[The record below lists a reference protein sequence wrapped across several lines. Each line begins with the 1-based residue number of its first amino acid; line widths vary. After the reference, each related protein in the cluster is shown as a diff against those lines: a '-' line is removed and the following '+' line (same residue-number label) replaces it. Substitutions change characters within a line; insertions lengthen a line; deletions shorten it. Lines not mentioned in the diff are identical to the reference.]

1 MSEQHTKEDKA
12 TSVLKKENQLLTS
25 QEYDILG
32 EIANISFGSASTV
45 LSTIL
50 NRQVSITTPHV
61 EVVDLYDTRDIEVP
75 HVVLNIQFTK
85 GLDMEN
91 LLVLQQ
97 DVALAIADLMM
108 MGTGEVEEGKE
119 LGELELSAVQEAMN
133 QMMGFAATS
142 MSEFFQDTVDMSP
155 PTIKVVKLFEEIEKI
170 SGVDESNTIIKVS
183 FDLKIDHLV
192 NSKLIQ
198 IVSVEHAKQMISKL
212 LQLSGGGEQELIEE
226 VQEEENKQELVEE
239 PPFQEKL
246 TQEEKDVLGEIANIS
261 IGSAS
266 TVLST
271 LLNQPVSIS
280 TPNVETIDVRY
291 YDGVPVPFVIL
302 NVDFVE
308 GLKSENVF
316 VFTKDVALT
325 MVDLMMMG
333 TGEIDSEQ
341 ELTEMELSG
350 VKEIMNQMMGH
361 AATAMS
367 EMFMEKMDIT
377 PPTVKFVT
385 LKEEMEYLGKEADS
399 DELVQI
405 TFNLEIG
412 DLVQSKMYQILP
424 LSEAKEMVKRL
435 LHVDVEESIEL
446 EEEASIKEENVEEIP
461 EPAVEPIEL
470 LEIHTGE
477 PEYIDTSILQ
487 NVEMNVR
494 FVFGSTVRTIED
506 ILSLHENDAVVLD
519 EEVDEPIRIYVNNV
533 LVAYGELVNVD
544 GFFGVKVTKSL

>member
-1 MSEQHTKEDKA
+1 MPEQHTKGD
-12 TSVLKKENQLLTS
+12 TSTIVLEKENEHLTP
-25 QEYDILG
+25 QECDILG

-50 NRQVSITTPHV
+50 NRQVSITAPRI
-61 EVVDLYDTRDIEVP
+61 ELVDLYDSRDVEVP
-75 HVVLNIQFTK
+75 HVVLNIHFTK

-91 LLVLQQ
+91 LLVLKQ
-97 DVALAIADLMM
+97 DVALSIADLMM
-108 MGTGEVEEGKE
+108 MGTGEVEDGKE

-155 PTIKVVKLFEEIEKI
+155 PTIKVVKLSEEMEKI
-170 SGVDESNTIIKVS
+170 SEIDGNHTIVKVS
-183 FDLKIDHLV
+183 FDLKIDNLV
-192 NSKLIQ
+192 NSKLVQ
-198 IVSVEHAKQMISKL
+198 IVSVEHAKQMVNKL
-212 LQLSGGGEQELIEE
+212 MQLSGG
-226 VQEEENKQELVEE
+226 VEE
-239 PPFQEKL
+239 TDEPAEVVETEIVKEVEKEHL

-271 LLNQPVSIS
+271 LLNQPVTIS
-280 TPNVETIDVRY
+280 TPNVEAINVRH

-308 GLKSENVF
+308 GLKNENVF

-333 TGEIDSEQ
+333 TGEVDPEK
-341 ELTEMELSG
+341 ELTELELSG
-350 VKEIMNQMMGH
+350 IKEIMNQMMGH

-367 EMFMEKMDIT
+367 EMFQEKMDMT
-377 PPTVKFVT
+377 PPNVKFVT
-385 LKEEMEYLGKEADS
+385 LKEEMEYLGES
-399 DELVQI
+399 MEVDELVQI

-412 DLVQSKMYQILP
+412 DLLQSKMYQILP
-424 LSEAKEMVKRL
+424 ISEAKEMVRRL
-435 LHVDVEESIEL
+435 LYPMVEEEEIATEEI
-446 EEEASIKEENVEEIP
+446 EEEKI
-461 EPAVEPIEL
+461 VEPVVQPIEFK
-470 LEIHTGE
+470 EVKQME
-477 PEYIDTSILQ
+477 PVYMDTSILQ
-487 NVEMNVR
+487 NVEMNVK
-494 FVFGSTVRTIED
+494 FVFGSTVKTIQD
-506 ILSLHENDAVVLD
+506 ILSLQENEAVVLD
-519 EEVDEPIRIYVNNV
+519 EDIDEPIRIYVNDV

>member
-1 MSEQHTKEDKA
+1 MPEQHTKGD
-12 TSVLKKENQLLTS
+12 TSTIVLEKENEHLTP
-25 QEYDILG
+25 QECDILG

-50 NRQVSITTPHV
+50 NRQVSITAPRI
-61 EVVDLYDTRDIEVP
+61 ELVDLYDSRDVEVP
-75 HVVLNIQFTK
+75 HVVLNIHFTK

-91 LLVLQQ
+91 LLVLKQ
-97 DVALAIADLMM
+97 DVALSIADLMM
-108 MGTGEVEEGKE
+108 MGTGEVEDGKE

-155 PTIKVVKLFEEIEKI
+155 PTINVVKLSEEMEKI
-170 SGVDESNTIIKVS
+170 SEIDGNHTIVKVS
-183 FDLKIDHLV
+183 FDLKIDNLV
-192 NSKLIQ
+192 NSKLVQ
-198 IVSVEHAKQMISKL
+198 IVSVEHAKQMVNKL
-212 LQLSGGGEQELIEE
+212 MQLSGG
-226 VQEEENKQELVEE
+226 VEE
-239 PPFQEKL
+239 KDEPAEVVETEIVEEQVEKEYL

-271 LLNQPVSIS
+271 LLNQPVTIS
-280 TPNVETIDVRY
+280 TPNVEAINVRH

-308 GLKSENVF
+308 GLKNENVF

-333 TGEIDSEQ
+333 TGEVDSEK
-341 ELTEMELSG
+341 ELTELELSG
-350 VKEIMNQMMGH
+350 IKEIMNQMMGH

-367 EMFMEKMDIT
+367 EMFQEKMDMT
-377 PPTVKFVT
+377 PPNVKFVT
-385 LKEEMEYLGKEADS
+385 LKEEMEYLGES
-399 DELVQI
+399 MEVDELVQI

-412 DLVQSKMYQILP
+412 DLLQSKMYQILP
-424 LSEAKEMVKRL
+424 IAEAKEMVRRL
-435 LHVDVEESIEL
+435 LYPMVEE
-446 EEEASIKEENVEEIP
+446 EEIP
-461 EPAVEPIEL
+461 TEEIEEEKIVEPVVQPIEFK
-470 LEIHTGE
+470 EVKQME
-477 PEYIDTSILQ
+477 PVYMDTSILQ
-487 NVEMNVR
+487 NVEMNVK
-494 FVFGSTVRTIED
+494 FVFGSTVKTIQD
-506 ILSLHENDAVVLD
+506 ILSLQENEAVVLD
-519 EEVDEPIRIYVNNV
+519 EDIDEPIRIYVNDV

>member
-1 MSEQHTKEDKA
+1 MPEQHTKGD
-12 TSVLKKENQLLTS
+12 TSTIVLEKENEHLTP
-25 QEYDILG
+25 QECDILG

-50 NRQVSITTPHV
+50 NRQVSITAPRI
-61 EVVDLYDTRDIEVP
+61 ELVDLYDSSDVEVP
-75 HVVLNIQFTK
+75 HVVLNIHFTK

-91 LLVLQQ
+91 LLVLKQ
-97 DVALAIADLMM
+97 DVALSIADLMM
-108 MGTGEVEEGKE
+108 MGTGEVEDGKE

-155 PTIKVVKLFEEIEKI
+155 PTIKVVKLSEEMEKI
-170 SGVDESNTIIKVS
+170 SEIDGNQTIVKVS
-183 FDLKIDHLV
+183 FDLKIDNLV
-192 NSKLIQ
+192 NSKLVQ
-198 IVSVEHAKQMISKL
+198 IVSVEHAKRMVNKL
-212 LQLSGGGEQELIEE
+212 MQLSGG
-226 VQEEENKQELVEE
+226 VEE
-239 PPFQEKL
+239 KDEPAEVVGTEIVEEQVEKEHL

-271 LLNQPVSIS
+271 LLNQPVTIS
-280 TPNVETIDVRY
+280 TPNVESINVRH

-308 GLKSENVF
+308 GLKNENVF

-333 TGEIDSEQ
+333 TGEVDPEKELSE
-341 ELTEMELSG
+341 LELSG
-350 VKEIMNQMMGH
+350 IKEIMNQMMGH

-367 EMFMEKMDIT
+367 EMFQEKMDMT
-377 PPTVKFVT
+377 PPNVKFVT
-385 LKEEMEYLGKEADS
+385 LKEEMEYLGESMKV

-412 DLVQSKMYQILP
+412 DLLQSKMYQILP
-424 LSEAKEMVKRL
+424 ISEAKEMVRRL
-435 LHVDVEESIEL
+435 LYPMM
-446 EEEASIKEENVEEIP
+446 EEEEEIVT
-461 EPAVEPIEL
+461 EEIEEEKIVEPVVQPIEFK
-470 LEIHTGE
+470 EVKQME
-477 PEYIDTSILQ
+477 PVYMDTSILQ
-487 NVEMNVR
+487 NVEMNVK
-494 FVFGSTVRTIED
+494 FVFGSTVKTIQD
-506 ILSLHENDAVVLD
+506 ILSLQENEAVVLD
-519 EEVDEPIRIYVNNV
+519 EDIDEPIRIYVNDV

>member
-1 MSEQHTKEDKA
+1 MPEQHTNGE
-12 TSVLKKENQLLTS
+12 TSTIVLEKENEHLTP
-25 QEYDILG
+25 QECDILG

-50 NRQVSITTPHV
+50 NRQVNITAPRV
-61 EVVDLYDTRDIEVP
+61 ELVDLYDTSDVEVP
-75 HVVLNIQFTK
+75 HVVLNIHFTK

-91 LLVLQQ
+91 LLVLKQ
-97 DVALAIADLMM
+97 DVALSIADLMM

-155 PTIKVVKLFEEIEKI
+155 PTIKVVKLSEEMEKI
-170 SGVDESNTIIKVS
+170 SEITGNNTIVKVS
-183 FDLKIDHLV
+183 FDLKIDNLV
-192 NSKLIQ
+192 NSKLVQ
-198 IVSVEHAKQMISKL
+198 IVSVEHAKRMINKL
-212 LQLSGGGEQELIEE
+212 LQLSGEVEE
-226 VQEEENKQELVEE
+226 RDEPAELVETE
-239 PPFQEKL
+239 IVEEHVEKEYL

-271 LLNQPVSIS
+271 LLNQPVTIS
-280 TPNVETIDVRY
+280 TPNVEAINVRH

-308 GLKSENVF
+308 GLKNENVF

-333 TGEIDSEQ
+333 TGEVDPEKELSE
-341 ELTEMELSG
+341 LELSG
-350 VKEIMNQMMGH
+350 IKEIMNQMMGH

-367 EMFMEKMDIT
+367 EMFQEKMDMT
-377 PPTVKFVT
+377 PPNVKFVT
-385 LKEEMEYLGKEADS
+385 LKEEMEYLGES
-399 DELVQI
+399 MEVDELVQI

-412 DLVQSKMYQILP
+412 DLLQSKMYQILP
-424 LSEAKEMVKRL
+424 ISEAKEMVRRL
-435 LHVDVEESIEL
+435 LYPMVEEQEEIVPEEI
-446 EEEASIKEENVEEIP
+446 EEEEIAAP
-461 EPAVEPIEL
+461 VVQPIEFK
-470 LEIHTGE
+470 EVKQIE
-477 PEYIDTSILQ
+477 PVYMDTSILQ
-487 NVEMNVR
+487 NVEMNVK
-494 FVFGSTVRTIED
+494 FVFGSTVKTIQD
-506 ILSLHENDAVVLD
+506 ILSLQENEAVVLD
-519 EEVDEPIRIYVNNV
+519 EDIDEPIRIYVNDV

>member
-1 MSEQHTKEDKA
+1 MPEQHTKGDTGTIVLDKE
-12 TSVLKKENQLLTS
+12 KELLTL
-25 QEYDILG
+25 QECDILG

-50 NRQVSITTPHV
+50 NRQVSITAPHV
-61 EVVDLYDTRDIEVP
+61 ELVDLYDTSDVEVP
-75 HVVLNIQFTK
+75 HVVLNIHFTK

-155 PTIKVVKLFEEIEKI
+155 PTIKVVKLSEEMEKI
-170 SGVDESNTIIKVS
+170 SGITGNNMIVKVS
-183 FDLKIDHLV
+183 FDLKIDNLV
-192 NSKLIQ
+192 NSKLVQ
-198 IVSVEHAKQMISKL
+198 IVSVEHTKQMINKL
-212 LQLSGGGEQELIEE
+212 LQLSGE
-226 VQEEENKQELVEE
+226 VEE
-239 PPFQEKL
+239 PEQESESAEVVEAEIVGKHAEKEQL

-280 TPNVETIDVRY
+280 TPNVEAINVRH

-308 GLKSENVF
+308 GLKNENVF

-333 TGEIDSEQ
+333 TGEIDPEKELSE
-341 ELTEMELSG
+341 LELSG
-350 VKEIMNQMMGH
+350 IKEIMNQMMGH

-367 EMFMEKMDIT
+367 EMFKEKMDMT
-377 PPTVKFVT
+377 PPDVKFVT
-385 LKEEMEYLGKEADS
+385 LKEEMEYLGEAMEV

-412 DLVQSKMYQILP
+412 DLLQSKMYQILP
-424 LSEAKEMVKRL
+424 ISEAKEMVRRL
-435 LHVDVEESIEL
+435 LYPMVET
-446 EEEASIKEENVEEIP
+446 EEEIAEEVIEEEVI
-461 EPAVEPIEL
+461 EPVVQPIEFK
-470 LEIHTGE
+470 EVKQIE
-477 PEYIDTSILQ
+477 PVYMDTSILK
-487 NVEMNVR
+487 NVEMNVK
-494 FVFGSTVRTIED
+494 FVFGSTVKTIQD
-506 ILSLHENDAVVLD
+506 ILSLQENEAVVLD
-519 EEVDEPIRIYVNNV
+519 EDIDEPIRIYVNDV

>member
-1 MSEQHTKEDKA
+1 MPEQHTNGE
-12 TSVLKKENQLLTS
+12 TSTIVLEKENEHLTP
-25 QEYDILG
+25 QECDILG

-50 NRQVSITTPHV
+50 NRQVNITAPRV
-61 EVVDLYDTRDIEVP
+61 ELVDLYDTSDVEVP
-75 HVVLNIQFTK
+75 HVVLNIHFTK

-91 LLVLQQ
+91 LLVLKQ
-97 DVALAIADLMM
+97 DVALSISDLMM

-155 PTIKVVKLFEEIEKI
+155 PTIKVVKLSEEMEKI
-170 SGVDESNTIIKVS
+170 SEITGNNTIVKVS
-183 FDLKIDHLV
+183 FDLKIDNLV
-192 NSKLIQ
+192 NSKLVQ
-198 IVSVEHAKQMISKL
+198 IVSVEHAKRMINKL
-212 LQLSGGGEQELIEE
+212 LQLSGGVEE
-226 VQEEENKQELVEE
+226 RDEPAELVETE
-239 PPFQEKL
+239 IVEEHVEKEHL

-271 LLNQPVSIS
+271 LLNQPVTIS
-280 TPNVETIDVRY
+280 TPNVEAINVRH

-308 GLKSENVF
+308 GLKNENVF

-333 TGEIDSEQ
+333 TGEVDPEKELSE
-341 ELTEMELSG
+341 LELSG
-350 VKEIMNQMMGH
+350 IKEIMNQMMGH

-367 EMFMEKMDIT
+367 EMFQEKMDMT
-377 PPTVKFVT
+377 PPNVKFVT
-385 LKEEMEYLGKEADS
+385 LKEEMEYLGES
-399 DELVQI
+399 MEVDELVQI

-412 DLVQSKMYQILP
+412 DLLQSKMYQILP
-424 LSEAKEMVKRL
+424 ISEAKEMVRRL
-435 LHVDVEESIEL
+435 LYPMVEEL
-446 EEEASIKEENVEEIP
+446 EEITPEEIEEEEIATP
-461 EPAVEPIEL
+461 VVQPIEFK
-470 LEIHTGE
+470 EVKQIE
-477 PEYIDTSILQ
+477 PVYMDTSILQ
-487 NVEMNVR
+487 NVEMNVK
-494 FVFGSTVRTIED
+494 FVFGSTVKTIQD
-506 ILSLHENDAVVLD
+506 ILSLQENEAVVLD
-519 EEVDEPIRIYVNNV
+519 EDIDEPIRIYVNDV

>member
-1 MSEQHTKEDKA
+1 MPEQHTKGD
-12 TSVLKKENQLLTS
+12 TSTIVLEKENEHLTP
-25 QEYDILG
+25 QECDILG

-50 NRQVSITTPHV
+50 NRQVSITAPRI
-61 EVVDLYDTRDIEVP
+61 ELVDLYDSRDVEVP
-75 HVVLNIQFTK
+75 HVVLNIHFTK

-91 LLVLQQ
+91 LLVLKQ
-97 DVALAIADLMM
+97 DVALSIADLMM
-108 MGTGEVEEGKE
+108 MGTGEVEDGKE

-155 PTIKVVKLFEEIEKI
+155 PTIKVVKLSEEMEKI
-170 SGVDESNTIIKVS
+170 SEIDGNHTIVKVS
-183 FDLKIDHLV
+183 FDLKIDNLV
-192 NSKLIQ
+192 NSKLVQ
-198 IVSVEHAKQMISKL
+198 IVSVDHAKQMVNKL
-212 LQLSGGGEQELIEE
+212 MQLSGE
-226 VQEEENKQELVEE
+226 VEE
-239 PPFQEKL
+239 TVEPAEVVETEIVEEQVEKEHL

-271 LLNQPVSIS
+271 LLNQPVTIS
-280 TPNVETIDVRY
+280 TPNVEAINVRH

-308 GLKSENVF
+308 GLKNENVF

-333 TGEIDSEQ
+333 TGEVDSEK
-341 ELTEMELSG
+341 ELTELELSG
-350 VKEIMNQMMGH
+350 IKEIMNQMMGH

-367 EMFMEKMDIT
+367 EMFQEKMDMT
-377 PPTVKFVT
+377 PPNVKFVT
-385 LKEEMEYLGKEADS
+385 LKEEMEYLGES
-399 DELVQI
+399 MEVDELVQI

-412 DLVQSKMYQILP
+412 DLLQSKMYQILP
-424 LSEAKEMVKRL
+424 ISEAKEMVRRL
-435 LHVDVEESIEL
+435 LYPMVEEEIATEEI
-446 EEEASIKEENVEEIP
+446 EEEKI
-461 EPAVEPIEL
+461 VEPVVQPIEFK
-470 LEIHTGE
+470 EVKQME
-477 PEYIDTSILQ
+477 PVYMDTSILQ
-487 NVEMNVR
+487 NVEMNVK
-494 FVFGSTVRTIED
+494 FVFGSTVKTIQD
-506 ILSLHENDAVVLD
+506 ILSLQENEAVVLD
-519 EEVDEPIRIYVNNV
+519 EDIDEPIRIYVNDV

>member
-1 MSEQHTKEDKA
+1 MPEQHTKGD
-12 TSVLKKENQLLTS
+12 TGTIVLEKENEHLTP
-25 QEYDILG
+25 QECDILG

-50 NRQVSITTPHV
+50 NRQVSITAPQV
-61 EVVDLYDTRDIEVP
+61 ELVDLYDTSDVEIP
-75 HVVLNIQFTK
+75 HVVLNIHFTK

-91 LLVLQQ
+91 LLVLKQ
-97 DVALAIADLMM
+97 DVALSIADLMM

-155 PTIKVVKLFEEIEKI
+155 PTIKVVQLTEEMEKI
-170 SGVDESNTIIKVS
+170 SGINGNNMVVKVS
-183 FDLKIDHLV
+183 FELKIDNLV
-192 NSKLIQ
+192 NSQLVQ
-198 IVSVEHAKQMISKL
+198 VVSVEHAKRMINKL
-212 LQLSGGGEQELIEE
+212 LQLSGGVEEEIDEPAE
-226 VQEEENKQELVEE
+226 VQETEIVEE
-239 PPFQEKL
+239 HVEKEQL

-271 LLNQPVSIS
+271 LLNQPVTIS
-280 TPNVETIDVRY
+280 TPNVEAINVRHY
-291 YDGVPVPFVIL
+291 EGVPVPFVIL

-308 GLKSENVF
+308 GLKNENVF

-333 TGEIDSEQ
+333 TGEIDPEKELSE
-341 ELTEMELSG
+341 LELSG
-350 VKEIMNQMMGH
+350 IKEIMNQMMGH

-367 EMFMEKMDIT
+367 EMFKEKMDMT
-377 PPTVKFVT
+377 PPDVKFVS
-385 LKEEMEYLGKEADS
+385 LKEEMEYLGESMAV

-412 DLVQSKMYQILP
+412 DLLQSKMYQILP
-424 LSEAKEMVKRL
+424 ISEAKEMVRRL
-435 LHVDVEESIEL
+435 LYPMVEEQ
-446 EEEASIKEENVEEIP
+446 EEIVEEVVEEEEIP
-461 EPAVEPIEL
+461 APVVQPIEYKEVKQVEPV
-470 LEIHTGE
+470 
-477 PEYIDTSILQ
+477 YMDASILQ
-487 NVEMNVR
+487 NVEMNVK
-494 FVFGSTVRTIED
+494 FVFGSTVRTIQD
-506 ILSLHENDAVVLD
+506 ILSLQENEAVVLD
-519 EEVDEPIRIYVNNV
+519 EDIDEPIQIYVNDV

>member
-1 MSEQHTKEDKA
+1 MPEQHTKGD
-12 TSVLKKENQLLTS
+12 TSTIVLEKENEHLTP
-25 QEYDILG
+25 QECDILG

-50 NRQVSITTPHV
+50 NRQVSITAPRI
-61 EVVDLYDTRDIEVP
+61 ELVDLYDSRDVEVP
-75 HVVLNIQFTK
+75 HVVLNIHFTK

-91 LLVLQQ
+91 LLVLKQ
-97 DVALAIADLMM
+97 DVALSIADLMM
-108 MGTGEVEEGKE
+108 MGTGEVEDGKE

-155 PTIKVVKLFEEIEKI
+155 PTINVVKLSEEMEKI
-170 SGVDESNTIIKVS
+170 SEIDGNHTIVKVS
-183 FDLKIDHLV
+183 FDLKIDNLV
-192 NSKLIQ
+192 NSKLVQ
-198 IVSVEHAKQMISKL
+198 IVSVEHAKQMVNKL
-212 LQLSGGGEQELIEE
+212 MQLSGGVEEKDETAEVVETEIVEE
-226 VQEEENKQELVEE
+226 V
-239 PPFQEKL
+239 EKEHL

-271 LLNQPVSIS
+271 LLNQPVTIS
-280 TPNVETIDVRY
+280 TPNVEAINVRH

-308 GLKSENVF
+308 GLKNENVF

-333 TGEIDSEQ
+333 TGEVDPEK
-341 ELTEMELSG
+341 ELTELELSG
-350 VKEIMNQMMGH
+350 IKEIMNQMMGH

-367 EMFMEKMDIT
+367 EMFQEKMDMT
-377 PPTVKFVT
+377 PPNVKFVT
-385 LKEEMEYLGKEADS
+385 LKEEMEYLGES
-399 DELVQI
+399 MELDELVQI

-412 DLVQSKMYQILP
+412 DLLQSKMYQILP
-424 LSEAKEMVKRL
+424 ISEAKEMVRRL
-435 LHVDVEESIEL
+435 LYPMVEEEEIATEEI
-446 EEEASIKEENVEEIP
+446 EEEKI
-461 EPAVEPIEL
+461 VEPVVQPIEFK
-470 LEIHTGE
+470 EVKQME
-477 PEYIDTSILQ
+477 PVYMDTSILQ
-487 NVEMNVR
+487 NVEMNVK
-494 FVFGSTVRTIED
+494 FVFGSTVKTIQD
-506 ILSLHENDAVVLD
+506 ILSLQENEAVVLD
-519 EEVDEPIRIYVNNV
+519 EDIDEPIRIYVNDV

>member
-1 MSEQHTKEDKA
+1 MPEQHTKGD
-12 TSVLKKENQLLTS
+12 TSTIVLEKENEHLTP
-25 QEYDILG
+25 QECDILG

-50 NRQVSITTPHV
+50 NRQVSITAPRI
-61 EVVDLYDTRDIEVP
+61 ELVDLYDSRDVEVP
-75 HVVLNIQFTK
+75 HVVLNIHFTK

-91 LLVLQQ
+91 LLVLKQ
-97 DVALAIADLMM
+97 DVALSIADLMM
-108 MGTGEVEEGKE
+108 MGTGEVEDGKE

-155 PTIKVVKLFEEIEKI
+155 PTIKVVKLSEEMEKI
-170 SGVDESNTIIKVS
+170 SEIDGNHTIVKVS
-183 FDLKIDHLV
+183 FDLKIDNLV
-192 NSKLIQ
+192 NSKLVQ
-198 IVSVEHAKQMISKL
+198 IVSVEHAKQMVNKL
-212 LQLSGGGEQELIEE
+212 MQLSGE
-226 VQEEENKQELVEE
+226 VEE
-239 PPFQEKL
+239 TVEPSEVVETEIVEEQVEKEHL

-271 LLNQPVSIS
+271 LLNQPVTIS
-280 TPNVETIDVRY
+280 TPNVEAINVRH

-308 GLKSENVF
+308 GLKNENVF

-333 TGEIDSEQ
+333 TGEVDPEK
-341 ELTEMELSG
+341 ELTELELSG
-350 VKEIMNQMMGH
+350 IKEIMNQMMGH

-367 EMFMEKMDIT
+367 EMFQEKMDMT
-377 PPTVKFVT
+377 PPNVKFVT
-385 LKEEMEYLGKEADS
+385 LKEEMEYLGES
-399 DELVQI
+399 MEVDELVQI

-412 DLVQSKMYQILP
+412 DLLQSKMYQILP
-424 LSEAKEMVKRL
+424 ISEAKEMVRRL
-435 LHVDVEESIEL
+435 LYPMVEEEEIATEEI
-446 EEEASIKEENVEEIP
+446 EEEKI
-461 EPAVEPIEL
+461 VEPVVQPIEFK
-470 LEIHTGE
+470 EVKQME
-477 PEYIDTSILQ
+477 PVYMDTSILQ
-487 NVEMNVR
+487 NVEMNVK
-494 FVFGSTVRTIED
+494 FVFGSTVKTIQD
-506 ILSLHENDAVVLD
+506 ILSLQENEAVVLD
-519 EEVDEPIRIYVNNV
+519 EDIDEPIRIYVNDV

>member
-1 MSEQHTKEDKA
+1 MPEQHTKGD
-12 TSVLKKENQLLTS
+12 TSTIVLEKENEHLTP
-25 QEYDILG
+25 QECDILG

-50 NRQVSITTPHV
+50 NRQVSITAPRIELV
-61 EVVDLYDTRDIEVP
+61 NLYDSSDVEVP
-75 HVVLNIQFTK
+75 HVVLNIHFTK

-91 LLVLQQ
+91 LLVLKQ
-97 DVALAIADLMM
+97 DVALSIADLMM
-108 MGTGEVEEGKE
+108 MGTGEVEDGKE

-155 PTIKVVKLFEEIEKI
+155 PTIKVVKLSEEMEKI
-170 SGVDESNTIIKVS
+170 SEIDGNQTIVKVS
-183 FDLKIDHLV
+183 FDLKIDNLV
-192 NSKLIQ
+192 NSKLVQ
-198 IVSVEHAKQMISKL
+198 IVSVEHAKRMVNKL
-212 LQLSGGGEQELIEE
+212 MQLSGG
-226 VQEEENKQELVEE
+226 VEE
-239 PPFQEKL
+239 KDEPAEVVETEIVEEQVEKEHL

-271 LLNQPVSIS
+271 LLNQPVTIS
-280 TPNVETIDVRY
+280 TPNVESINVRH

-308 GLKSENVF
+308 GLKNENVF

-333 TGEIDSEQ
+333 TGEVDPEKELSE
-341 ELTEMELSG
+341 LELSG
-350 VKEIMNQMMGH
+350 IKEIMNQMMGH

-367 EMFMEKMDIT
+367 EMFQEKMDMT
-377 PPTVKFVT
+377 PPNVKFVT
-385 LKEEMEYLGKEADS
+385 LKEEMEYLGESMKV

-412 DLVQSKMYQILP
+412 DLLQSKMYQILP
-424 LSEAKEMVKRL
+424 ISEAKEMVRRL
-435 LHVDVEESIEL
+435 LYPMM
-446 EEEASIKEENVEEIP
+446 EEEEEIVT
-461 EPAVEPIEL
+461 EEIEEEKIVEPVVQPIEFK
-470 LEIHTGE
+470 EVKQME
-477 PEYIDTSILQ
+477 PVYMDTSILQ
-487 NVEMNVR
+487 NVEMNVK
-494 FVFGSTVRTIED
+494 FVFGSTVKTIQD
-506 ILSLHENDAVVLD
+506 ILSLQENEAVVLD
-519 EEVDEPIRIYVNNV
+519 EDIDEPIRIYVNDV

>member
-1 MSEQHTKEDKA
+1 MPEQHTNGE
-12 TSVLKKENQLLTS
+12 TSTIVLEKENEHLTP
-25 QEYDILG
+25 QECDILG

-50 NRQVSITTPHV
+50 NRQVNITAPRV
-61 EVVDLYDTRDIEVP
+61 ELVDLYDTSDVEVP
-75 HVVLNIQFTK
+75 HVVLNIHFTK

-91 LLVLQQ
+91 LLVLKQ
-97 DVALAIADLMM
+97 DVALSIADLMM

-155 PTIKVVKLFEEIEKI
+155 PTIKVVKLSEEMEKI
-170 SGVDESNTIIKVS
+170 SEITGNNTIVKVS
-183 FDLKIDHLV
+183 FDLKIDNLV
-192 NSKLIQ
+192 NSKLVQ
-198 IVSVEHAKQMISKL
+198 IVSVEHAKRMINKL
-212 LQLSGGGEQELIEE
+212 LQLSGEVEE
-226 VQEEENKQELVEE
+226 RDEPAELVETE
-239 PPFQEKL
+239 IVEEHVEKEYL

-271 LLNQPVSIS
+271 LLNQPVTIS
-280 TPNVETIDVRY
+280 TPNVEAINVRH

-308 GLKSENVF
+308 GLKNENVF

-333 TGEIDSEQ
+333 TGEVDPEKELSE
-341 ELTEMELSG
+341 LELSG
-350 VKEIMNQMMGH
+350 IKEIMNQMMGH

-367 EMFMEKMDIT
+367 EMFQEKMDMT
-377 PPTVKFVT
+377 PPNVKFVT
-385 LKEEMEYLGKEADS
+385 LKEEMEYLGES
-399 DELVQI
+399 MEVDELVQI

-412 DLVQSKMYQILP
+412 DLLQSKMYQILP
-424 LSEAKEMVKRL
+424 IFEAKEMVRRL
-435 LHVDVEESIEL
+435 LYPMVEEQEEITPEEI
-446 EEEASIKEENVEEIP
+446 EEEEIAAP
-461 EPAVEPIEL
+461 VVQPIEFK
-470 LEIHTGE
+470 EVKQIE
-477 PEYIDTSILQ
+477 PVYMDTSILQ
-487 NVEMNVR
+487 NVEMNVK
-494 FVFGSTVRTIED
+494 FVFGSTVKTIQD
-506 ILSLHENDAVVLD
+506 ILSLQENEAVVLD
-519 EEVDEPIRIYVNNV
+519 EDIDEPIRIYVNDV

>member
-1 MSEQHTKEDKA
+1 MPEQHTNGE
-12 TSVLKKENQLLTS
+12 TSTIVLEKENEHLTP
-25 QEYDILG
+25 QECDILG

-50 NRQVSITTPHV
+50 NRQVNITAPRV
-61 EVVDLYDTRDIEVP
+61 ELVDLYDTSDVEVP
-75 HVVLNIQFTK
+75 HVVLNIHFTK

-91 LLVLQQ
+91 LLVLKQ
-97 DVALAIADLMM
+97 DVALSIADLMM

-155 PTIKVVKLFEEIEKI
+155 PTIKVVKLSEEMEKI
-170 SGVDESNTIIKVS
+170 SEITGNNTIVKVS
-183 FDLKIDHLV
+183 FDLKIDNLV
-192 NSKLIQ
+192 NSKLVQ
-198 IVSVEHAKQMISKL
+198 IVSVEHAKRMINKL
-212 LQLSGGGEQELIEE
+212 LQLSGEVEE
-226 VQEEENKQELVEE
+226 KDEPAELVETE
-239 PPFQEKL
+239 IVEEHVEKEYL

-271 LLNQPVSIS
+271 LLNQPVTIS
-280 TPNVETIDVRY
+280 TPNVEAINVRH

-308 GLKSENVF
+308 GLKNENVF

-333 TGEIDSEQ
+333 TGEVDSEK
-341 ELTEMELSG
+341 ELSELELSG
-350 VKEIMNQMMGH
+350 IKEIMNQMMGH

-367 EMFMEKMDIT
+367 EMFQEKMDMT
-377 PPTVKFVT
+377 PPNVKFVT
-385 LKEEMEYLGKEADS
+385 LKEEMEYLGES
-399 DELVQI
+399 MEVDELVQI

-412 DLVQSKMYQILP
+412 DLLQSKMYQILP
-424 LSEAKEMVKRL
+424 ISEAKEMVRRL
-435 LHVDVEESIEL
+435 LYPMVEEQEEITPEEI
-446 EEEASIKEENVEEIP
+446 EEEEIAAP
-461 EPAVEPIEL
+461 VVQPIEFK
-470 LEIHTGE
+470 EVKQIE
-477 PEYIDTSILQ
+477 PVYMDTSILQ
-487 NVEMNVR
+487 NVEMNVK
-494 FVFGSTVRTIED
+494 FVFGSTVKTIQD
-506 ILSLHENDAVVLD
+506 ILSLQENEAVVLD
-519 EEVDEPIRIYVNNV
+519 EDIDEPIRIYVNDV

>member
-1 MSEQHTKEDKA
+1 MPEQHTKGD
-12 TSVLKKENQLLTS
+12 TSTIVLEKENEHLTP
-25 QEYDILG
+25 QECDILG

-50 NRQVSITTPHV
+50 NRQVSITAPRI
-61 EVVDLYDTRDIEVP
+61 ELVDLYDSRDVEVP
-75 HVVLNIQFTK
+75 HVVLNIHFTK

-91 LLVLQQ
+91 LLVLKQ
-97 DVALAIADLMM
+97 DVALSIADLMM
-108 MGTGEVEEGKE
+108 MGTGEVEDGKE

-155 PTIKVVKLFEEIEKI
+155 PTINVVKLSEEMEKI
-170 SGVDESNTIIKVS
+170 SEIDGNHTIVKVS
-183 FDLKIDHLV
+183 FDLKIDNLV
-192 NSKLIQ
+192 NSKLVQ
-198 IVSVEHAKQMISKL
+198 IVSVEHAKQMVNKL
-212 LQLSGGGEQELIEE
+212 MQLSGGVEEKDELAEVVETEIVEE
-226 VQEEENKQELVEE
+226 V
-239 PPFQEKL
+239 EKEHL

-271 LLNQPVSIS
+271 LLNQPVTIS
-280 TPNVETIDVRY
+280 TPNVEAINVRH

-308 GLKSENVF
+308 GLKNENVF

-333 TGEIDSEQ
+333 TGEVDPEK
-341 ELTEMELSG
+341 ELTELELSG
-350 VKEIMNQMMGH
+350 IKEIMNQMMGH

-367 EMFMEKMDIT
+367 EMFQEKMDMT
-377 PPTVKFVT
+377 PPNVKFVT
-385 LKEEMEYLGKEADS
+385 LKEEMEYLGES
-399 DELVQI
+399 MEVDELVQI

-412 DLVQSKMYQILP
+412 DLLQSKMYQILP
-424 LSEAKEMVKRL
+424 ISEAKEMVRRL
-435 LHVDVEESIEL
+435 LYPMVEEEEIATEEI
-446 EEEASIKEENVEEIP
+446 EEEKI
-461 EPAVEPIEL
+461 VEPVVQPIEFK
-470 LEIHTGE
+470 EVKQME
-477 PEYIDTSILQ
+477 PVYMDTSILQ
-487 NVEMNVR
+487 NVEMNVK
-494 FVFGSTVRTIED
+494 FVFGSTVKTIQD
-506 ILSLHENDAVVLD
+506 ILSLQENEAVVLD
-519 EEVDEPIRIYVNNV
+519 EDIDEPIRIYVNDV

>member
-1 MSEQHTKEDKA
+1 MPEQHTKGD
-12 TSVLKKENQLLTS
+12 TSTIVLEKENEHLTP
-25 QEYDILG
+25 QECDILG

-50 NRQVSITTPHV
+50 NRQVSITAPRI
-61 EVVDLYDTRDIEVP
+61 ELVDLYDSRDVEVP
-75 HVVLNIQFTK
+75 HVVLNIHFTK

-91 LLVLQQ
+91 LLVLKQ
-97 DVALAIADLMM
+97 DVALSIADLMM
-108 MGTGEVEEGKE
+108 MGTGEVEDGKE

-155 PTIKVVKLFEEIEKI
+155 PTIKVVKLSEEMEKI
-170 SGVDESNTIIKVS
+170 SEIDGNHTIVKVS
-183 FDLKIDHLV
+183 FDLKIDNLV
-192 NSKLIQ
+192 NSKLVQ
-198 IVSVEHAKQMISKL
+198 IVSVDHAKQMVNKL
-212 LQLSGGGEQELIEE
+212 MQLSGE
-226 VQEEENKQELVEE
+226 VEE
-239 PPFQEKL
+239 TVEPAEVVETEIVEEQVEKEHL

-271 LLNQPVSIS
+271 LLNQPVTIS
-280 TPNVETIDVRY
+280 TPNVEAINVRH

-308 GLKSENVF
+308 GLKNENVF

-333 TGEIDSEQ
+333 TGEVDPEK
-341 ELTEMELSG
+341 ELTELELSG
-350 VKEIMNQMMGH
+350 IKEIMNQMMGH

-367 EMFMEKMDIT
+367 EMFQEKMDMT
-377 PPTVKFVT
+377 PPNVKFVT
-385 LKEEMEYLGKEADS
+385 LKEEMEYLGES
-399 DELVQI
+399 MEVDELVQI

-412 DLVQSKMYQILP
+412 DLLQSKMYQILP
-424 LSEAKEMVKRL
+424 ISEAKEMVRRL
-435 LHVDVEESIEL
+435 LYPMVEEEEIATEEI
-446 EEEASIKEENVEEIP
+446 EEEKI
-461 EPAVEPIEL
+461 VEPVVQPIEFK
-470 LEIHTGE
+470 EVKQME
-477 PEYIDTSILQ
+477 PVYMDKSILQ
-487 NVEMNVR
+487 NVEMNVK
-494 FVFGSTVRTIED
+494 FVFGSTVKTIQD
-506 ILSLHENDAVVLD
+506 ILSLQENEAVVLD
-519 EEVDEPIRIYVNNV
+519 EDIDEPIRIYVNDV

>member
-1 MSEQHTKEDKA
+1 MPEQHTKGD
-12 TSVLKKENQLLTS
+12 TSTIVLEKENERLTP
-25 QEYDILG
+25 QECDILG

-50 NRQVSITTPHV
+50 NRQVSITAPHI
-61 EVVDLYDTRDIEVP
+61 ELVDLYDTSNVEIP
-75 HVVLNIQFTK
+75 HVVLNIHFTK

-91 LLVLQQ
+91 LLVLKQ
-97 DVALAIADLMM
+97 DVALSIADLMM
-108 MGTGEVEEGKE
+108 MGTGVVEEGKE
-119 LGELELSAVQEAMN
+119 LSELELSAVQEAMN

-155 PTIKVVKLFEEIEKI
+155 PTIKIVKLKEEMEKI
-170 SGVDESNTIIKVS
+170 SSINGSNVIVKVS
-183 FDLKIDHLV
+183 FELKIDNLID
-192 NSKLIQ
+192 SKLVQ
-198 IVSVEHAKQMISKL
+198 IVSVEHAKQMINKL
-212 LQLSGGGEQELIEE
+212 LQLSGGVEEGIEE
-226 VQEEENKQELVEE
+226 QTEVVETEVVEE
-239 PPFQEKL
+239 HVEKEQL

-280 TPNVETIDVRY
+280 TPNVEAINVRH

-308 GLKSENVF
+308 GLKNENVF

-333 TGEIDSEQ
+333 TGEIDPDKELSE
-341 ELTEMELSG
+341 LELSG
-350 VKEIMNQMMGH
+350 IKEIMNQMMGH

-367 EMFMEKMDIT
+367 EIFKEKMDMT
-377 PPTVKFVT
+377 PPDVKFVS
-385 LKEEMEYLGKEADS
+385 LKEEMEYLGEAMEV

-405 TFNLEIG
+405 TFNIEIG
-412 DLVQSKMYQILP
+412 DLLQSKMYQILP
-424 LSEAKEMVKRL
+424 ISEAKEMVRRL
-435 LHVDVEESIEL
+435 LYPMMEEQEVIVEEVIEA
-446 EEEASIKEENVEEIP
+446 EKIP
-461 EPAVEPIEL
+461 APVIQPIEYQEVKQVEPV
-470 LEIHTGE
+470 
-477 PEYIDTSILQ
+477 YMDASILQ
-487 NVEMNVR
+487 NVEMNVK
-494 FVFGSTVRTIED
+494 FVFGSTVRTIQD
-506 ILSLHENDAVVLD
+506 ILSLQENEAVVLD
-519 EEVDEPIRIYVNNV
+519 EDIDEPIQIYVNDV

>member
-1 MSEQHTKEDKA
+1 MPEQHTKGD
-12 TSVLKKENQLLTS
+12 TGTIVLEKENEHLTP
-25 QEYDILG
+25 QECDILG

-50 NRQVSITTPHV
+50 NRQVSITAPQV
-61 EVVDLYDTRDIEVP
+61 ELVDLYDTSDVEIP
-75 HVVLNIQFTK
+75 HVVLNIHFTK

-97 DVALAIADLMM
+97 DVALSIADLMM

-155 PTIKVVKLFEEIEKI
+155 PTIKVVQLTEEMEKI
-170 SGVDESNTIIKVS
+170 SGINGNNMVVKVS
-183 FDLKIDHLV
+183 FELKIDNLV
-192 NSKLIQ
+192 NSQLVQ
-198 IVSVEHAKQMISKL
+198 VVSVEHAKRMINKL
-212 LQLSGGGEQELIEE
+212 LQLSGGVEEEIDEQAE
-226 VQEEENKQELVEE
+226 VQETESVEE
-239 PPFQEKL
+239 HVEKEPL

-271 LLNQPVSIS
+271 LLNQPVTIS
-280 TPNVETIDVRY
+280 TPNVEAINVRHY
-291 YDGVPVPFVIL
+291 EGVPVPFVIL

-308 GLKSENVF
+308 GLKNENVF

-333 TGEIDSEQ
+333 TGEIDPEKELSE
-341 ELTEMELSG
+341 LELSG
-350 VKEIMNQMMGH
+350 IKEIMNQMMGH

-367 EMFMEKMDIT
+367 EIFKEKMDMT
-377 PPTVKFVT
+377 PPDVKFVS
-385 LKEEMEYLGKEADS
+385 LKEEMEYLGEAMEV

-405 TFNLEIG
+405 TFNIEIG
-412 DLVQSKMYQILP
+412 DLLQSKMYQILP
-424 LSEAKEMVKRL
+424 IAEAKEMVRRL
-435 LHVDVEESIEL
+435 LYPMVEEQEKIVEEVIE
-446 EEEASIKEENVEEIP
+446 EEEIP
-461 EPAVEPIEL
+461 TPVIQPIEYQEVKQVEPV
-470 LEIHTGE
+470 
-477 PEYIDTSILQ
+477 YMDTSILQ
-487 NVEMNVR
+487 NVEMNVK
-494 FVFGSTVRTIED
+494 FVFGSTVRTIQD
-506 ILSLHENDAVVLD
+506 ILSLQENEAVVLD
-519 EEVDEPIRIYVNNV
+519 EDIDEPIQIYVNDV

>member
-1 MSEQHTKEDKA
+1 MPEQHTKGD
-12 TSVLKKENQLLTS
+12 TSTIVLEKENEHLTP
-25 QEYDILG
+25 QECDILG

-50 NRQVSITTPHV
+50 NRQVSITAPRI
-61 EVVDLYDTRDIEVP
+61 ELVDLYDSRDVEVP
-75 HVVLNIQFTK
+75 HVVLNIHFTK

-91 LLVLQQ
+91 LLVLKQ
-97 DVALAIADLMM
+97 DVALSIADLMM
-108 MGTGEVEEGKE
+108 MGTGEVEDGKE

-155 PTIKVVKLFEEIEKI
+155 PTIKVVKLSEEMEKI
-170 SGVDESNTIIKVS
+170 SEIDGNHTIVKVS
-183 FDLKIDHLV
+183 FDLKIDNLV
-192 NSKLIQ
+192 NSKLVQ
-198 IVSVEHAKQMISKL
+198 IVSVDHAKQMVNKL
-212 LQLSGGGEQELIEE
+212 MQLSGE
-226 VQEEENKQELVEE
+226 VEE
-239 PPFQEKL
+239 TVEPAEVVETEIVEEQVGKEHL

-271 LLNQPVSIS
+271 LLNQPVTIS
-280 TPNVETIDVRY
+280 TPNVEAINVRH

-308 GLKSENVF
+308 GLKNENVF

-333 TGEIDSEQ
+333 TGEVDPEK
-341 ELTEMELSG
+341 ELTELELSG
-350 VKEIMNQMMGH
+350 IKEIMNQMMGH

-367 EMFMEKMDIT
+367 EMFQEKMDMT
-377 PPTVKFVT
+377 PPNVKFVT
-385 LKEEMEYLGKEADS
+385 LKEEMEYLGES
-399 DELVQI
+399 MEVDELVQI

-412 DLVQSKMYQILP
+412 DLLQSKIYQILP
-424 LSEAKEMVKRL
+424 ISEAKEMVRRL
-435 LHVDVEESIEL
+435 LYPMVEEEEIATEEI
-446 EEEASIKEENVEEIP
+446 EEEKI
-461 EPAVEPIEL
+461 VEPVVQPIEFK
-470 LEIHTGE
+470 EVKQME
-477 PEYIDTSILQ
+477 PVYMDTSILQ
-487 NVEMNVR
+487 NVEMNVK
-494 FVFGSTVRTIED
+494 FVFGSTVKTIQD
-506 ILSLHENDAVVLD
+506 ILSLQENEAVVLD
-519 EEVDEPIRIYVNNV
+519 EDIDEPIRIYVNDV

>member
-1 MSEQHTKEDKA
+1 MPEQHTKGD
-12 TSVLKKENQLLTS
+12 TSTIVLEKENEHLTP
-25 QEYDILG
+25 QECDILG

-50 NRQVSITTPHV
+50 NRQVSITAPRI
-61 EVVDLYDTRDIEVP
+61 ELVDLYDSRDVEVP
-75 HVVLNIQFTK
+75 HVVLNIHFTK

-91 LLVLQQ
+91 LLVLKQ
-97 DVALAIADLMM
+97 DVALSIADLMM
-108 MGTGEVEEGKE
+108 MGTGEVEDGKE

-155 PTIKVVKLFEEIEKI
+155 PTIKVVKLSEEMEKI
-170 SGVDESNTIIKVS
+170 SEIDGNHTIVKVS
-183 FDLKIDHLV
+183 FDLKIDNLV
-192 NSKLIQ
+192 NSKLVQ
-198 IVSVEHAKQMISKL
+198 IVSVEHAKQMVNKL
-212 LQLSGGGEQELIEE
+212 MQLSGGEEETDEPAEVVETEIVEE
-226 VQEEENKQELVEE
+226 V
-239 PPFQEKL
+239 EKEHL

-271 LLNQPVSIS
+271 LLNQPVTIS
-280 TPNVETIDVRY
+280 TPNVEAINVRH

-308 GLKSENVF
+308 GLKNENVF

-333 TGEIDSEQ
+333 TGEVDPEK
-341 ELTEMELSG
+341 ELTELELSG
-350 VKEIMNQMMGH
+350 IKEIMNQMMGH

-367 EMFMEKMDIT
+367 EMFQEKMDMT
-377 PPTVKFVT
+377 PPNVKFVT
-385 LKEEMEYLGKEADS
+385 LKEEMEYLGES
-399 DELVQI
+399 MEVDELVQI

-412 DLVQSKMYQILP
+412 DLLQSKMYQILP
-424 LSEAKEMVKRL
+424 ISEAKEMVRRL
-435 LHVDVEESIEL
+435 LYPMVEEEEIATEEI
-446 EEEASIKEENVEEIP
+446 EEEKI
-461 EPAVEPIEL
+461 VEPVVQPIEFK
-470 LEIHTGE
+470 EVKQME
-477 PEYIDTSILQ
+477 PVYMDTSILQ
-487 NVEMNVR
+487 NVEMNVK
-494 FVFGSTVRTIED
+494 FVFGSTVKTIQD
-506 ILSLHENDAVVLD
+506 ILSLQENEAVVLD
-519 EEVDEPIRIYVNNV
+519 EDIDEPIRIYVNDV

>member
-1 MSEQHTKEDKA
+1 MPEQHTKGD
-12 TSVLKKENQLLTS
+12 TSTIVLEKENEHLTP
-25 QEYDILG
+25 QECDILG

-50 NRQVSITTPHV
+50 NRQVSITAPRI
-61 EVVDLYDTRDIEVP
+61 ELVDLYDSRDVEVP
-75 HVVLNIQFTK
+75 HVVLNIHFTK

-91 LLVLQQ
+91 LLVLKQ
-97 DVALAIADLMM
+97 DVALSIADLMM
-108 MGTGEVEEGKE
+108 MGTGEVEDGKE

-155 PTIKVVKLFEEIEKI
+155 PTIKVVKLSEEMEKI
-170 SGVDESNTIIKVS
+170 SEIDGNHTIVKVS
-183 FDLKIDHLV
+183 FDLKIDNLV
-192 NSKLIQ
+192 NSKLVQ
-198 IVSVEHAKQMISKL
+198 IVSVEHAKQMVNKL
-212 LQLSGGGEQELIEE
+212 MQLSGG
-226 VQEEENKQELVEE
+226 VEE
-239 PPFQEKL
+239 TDEPAEVVETEIVEEQVEKEHL

-271 LLNQPVSIS
+271 LLKQPVTIS
-280 TPNVETIDVRY
+280 TPNVEAINVRH

-308 GLKSENVF
+308 GLKNENVF

-333 TGEIDSEQ
+333 TGEVDPEK
-341 ELTEMELSG
+341 ELTELELSG
-350 VKEIMNQMMGH
+350 IKEIMNQMMGH

-367 EMFMEKMDIT
+367 EMFQEKMDMT
-377 PPTVKFVT
+377 PPNVKFVT
-385 LKEEMEYLGKEADS
+385 LKEEMEYLGES
-399 DELVQI
+399 MEVDELVQI

-412 DLVQSKMYQILP
+412 DLLQSKMYQILP
-424 LSEAKEMVKRL
+424 ISEAKEMVRRL
-435 LHVDVEESIEL
+435 LYPMVEEEEIATEEI
-446 EEEASIKEENVEEIP
+446 EEEKI
-461 EPAVEPIEL
+461 VEPVVQPIEFK
-470 LEIHTGE
+470 EVKQME
-477 PEYIDTSILQ
+477 PVYMDTSILQ
-487 NVEMNVR
+487 NVEMNVK
-494 FVFGSTVRTIED
+494 FVFGSTVKTIQD
-506 ILSLHENDAVVLD
+506 ILSLQENEAVVLD
-519 EEVDEPIRIYVNNV
+519 EDIDEPIRIYVNDV

>member
-1 MSEQHTKEDKA
+1 MPEQHTKGD
-12 TSVLKKENQLLTS
+12 TSTIVLEKENEHLTP
-25 QEYDILG
+25 QECDILG

-50 NRQVSITTPHV
+50 NRQVSITAPRI
-61 EVVDLYDTRDIEVP
+61 ELVDLYDSSDVEVP
-75 HVVLNIQFTK
+75 HVVLNIHFTK

-91 LLVLQQ
+91 LLVLKQ
-97 DVALAIADLMM
+97 DVALSIADLMM
-108 MGTGEVEEGKE
+108 MGTGEVEDGKE

-155 PTIKVVKLFEEIEKI
+155 PTIKVVKLSEEMEKI
-170 SGVDESNTIIKVS
+170 SEIDGNQTIVKVS
-183 FDLKIDHLV
+183 FDLKIDNLV
-192 NSKLIQ
+192 NSKLVQ
-198 IVSVEHAKQMISKL
+198 IVSVEHAKQMVNKL
-212 LQLSGGGEQELIEE
+212 MQLSGG
-226 VQEEENKQELVEE
+226 VEE
-239 PPFQEKL
+239 KDEQAEVVETEIVEEQVEKEHL

-271 LLNQPVSIS
+271 LLNQPVTIS
-280 TPNVETIDVRY
+280 TPNVESINVRH

-308 GLKSENVF
+308 GLKNENVF

-333 TGEIDSEQ
+333 TGEVDPEKELSE
-341 ELTEMELSG
+341 LELSG
-350 VKEIMNQMMGH
+350 IKEIMNQMMGH

-367 EMFMEKMDIT
+367 EMFQEKMDMT
-377 PPTVKFVT
+377 PPNVKFVT
-385 LKEEMEYLGKEADS
+385 LKEEMEYLGESMKV

-412 DLVQSKMYQILP
+412 DLLQSKMYQILP
-424 LSEAKEMVKRL
+424 ISEAKEMVRRL
-435 LHVDVEESIEL
+435 LYPMVEE
-446 EEEASIKEENVEEIP
+446 EEEIVTEEI
-461 EPAVEPIEL
+461 EEEKIVEPVVQPIEFK
-470 LEIHTGE
+470 EVKQME
-477 PEYIDTSILQ
+477 PVYMDTSILQ
-487 NVEMNVR
+487 NVEMNVK
-494 FVFGSTVRTIED
+494 FVFGSTVKTIQD
-506 ILSLHENDAVVLD
+506 ILSLQENEAVVLD
-519 EEVDEPIRIYVNNV
+519 EDIDEPIRIYVNDV

>member
-1 MSEQHTKEDKA
+1 MPEQHTNGE
-12 TSVLKKENQLLTS
+12 TSTIVLEKENEHLTP
-25 QEYDILG
+25 QECDILG

-50 NRQVSITTPHV
+50 NRQVNITAPRV
-61 EVVDLYDTRDIEVP
+61 ELVDLYDTSDVEVP
-75 HVVLNIQFTK
+75 HVVLNIHFTK

-91 LLVLQQ
+91 LLVLKQ
-97 DVALAIADLMM
+97 DVALSIADLMM

-155 PTIKVVKLFEEIEKI
+155 PTIKVVKLSEEMEKI
-170 SGVDESNTIIKVS
+170 SEITGNNTIVKVS
-183 FDLKIDHLV
+183 FDLKIDNLV
-192 NSKLIQ
+192 NSKLVQ
-198 IVSVEHAKQMISKL
+198 IVSVEHAKRMINKL
-212 LQLSGGGEQELIEE
+212 LQLSGEVEE
-226 VQEEENKQELVEE
+226 RDEPAELVETE
-239 PPFQEKL
+239 IVEEHVEKEYL

-271 LLNQPVSIS
+271 LLNQPVTIS
-280 TPNVETIDVRY
+280 TPNVEAINVRH

-308 GLKSENVF
+308 GLKNENVF

-333 TGEIDSEQ
+333 TGEVDPEKELSE
-341 ELTEMELSG
+341 LELSG
-350 VKEIMNQMMGH
+350 IKEIMNQMMGH

-367 EMFMEKMDIT
+367 EMFQEKMDMT
-377 PPTVKFVT
+377 PPNVKFVT
-385 LKEEMEYLGKEADS
+385 LKEEMEYLGES
-399 DELVQI
+399 MEVDELVQI

-412 DLVQSKMYQILP
+412 DLLQSKMYQILP
-424 LSEAKEMVKRL
+424 ISEAKEMVRRL
-435 LHVDVEESIEL
+435 LYPMVEEQEEITPEEI
-446 EEEASIKEENVEEIP
+446 EEEEIAAP
-461 EPAVEPIEL
+461 VVQPIEFK
-470 LEIHTGE
+470 EVKQIE
-477 PEYIDTSILQ
+477 PVYMDTSILQ
-487 NVEMNVR
+487 NVEMNVK
-494 FVFGSTVRTIED
+494 FVFGSTVKTIQD
-506 ILSLHENDAVVLD
+506 ILSLQENEAVVLD
-519 EEVDEPIRIYVNNV
+519 EDIDEPIRIYVNDV

>member
-1 MSEQHTKEDKA
+1 MPEQHTKGDKS
-12 TSVLKKENQLLTS
+12 TIVLEKENEHLTP
-25 QEYDILG
+25 QECDILG

-50 NRQVSITTPHV
+50 NRQVSITAPRI
-61 EVVDLYDTRDIEVP
+61 ELVDLYDSSDVEVP
-75 HVVLNIQFTK
+75 HVVLNIHFTK

-91 LLVLQQ
+91 LLVLKQ
-97 DVALAIADLMM
+97 DVALSIADLMM
-108 MGTGEVEEGKE
+108 MGTGEVEDGKE

-155 PTIKVVKLFEEIEKI
+155 PTIKVVKLSEEMEKI
-170 SGVDESNTIIKVS
+170 SEIDGNHTIVKVS
-183 FDLKIDHLV
+183 FDLKIDNLV
-192 NSKLIQ
+192 NSKLVQ
-198 IVSVEHAKQMISKL
+198 IVSVEHAKRMVNKL
-212 LQLSGGGEQELIEE
+212 MQLSGG
-226 VQEEENKQELVEE
+226 VEE
-239 PPFQEKL
+239 KDEPAEVVETEIVEEQVEKEHL

-271 LLNQPVSIS
+271 LLNQPVTIS
-280 TPNVETIDVRY
+280 TPNVESINVRH

-308 GLKSENVF
+308 GLKNENVF

-333 TGEIDSEQ
+333 TGEVDPEKELSE
-341 ELTEMELSG
+341 LELSG
-350 VKEIMNQMMGH
+350 IKEIMNQMMGH

-367 EMFMEKMDIT
+367 EMFQEKMDMT
-377 PPTVKFVT
+377 PPNVKFVT
-385 LKEEMEYLGKEADS
+385 LKEEMEYLGESMKV

-412 DLVQSKMYQILP
+412 DLLQSKMYQILP
-424 LSEAKEMVKRL
+424 ISEAKEMVRRL
-435 LHVDVEESIEL
+435 LYPMVEE
-446 EEEASIKEENVEEIP
+446 EEEIVTEEI
-461 EPAVEPIEL
+461 EEEKIVEPVVQPIEFK
-470 LEIHTGE
+470 EVKQME
-477 PEYIDTSILQ
+477 PVYMDTSILQ
-487 NVEMNVR
+487 NVEMNVK
-494 FVFGSTVRTIED
+494 FVFGSTVKTIQD
-506 ILSLHENDAVVLD
+506 ILSLQENEAVVLD
-519 EEVDEPIRIYVNNV
+519 EDIDEPIRIYVNDV

>member
-1 MSEQHTKEDKA
+1 MPEQHTKGDA
-12 TSVLKKENQLLTS
+12 GTIVLEKENEHLTP
-25 QEYDILG
+25 QECDILG

-50 NRQVSITTPHV
+50 NRQVSITAPRI
-61 EVVDLYDTRDIEVP
+61 ELVDLYDSSDVEVP
-75 HVVLNIQFTK
+75 HVVLNIHFTK

-91 LLVLQQ
+91 LLVLKQ
-97 DVALAIADLMM
+97 DVALSIADLMM
-108 MGTGEVEEGKE
+108 MGTGEVEDGKE

-155 PTIKVVKLFEEIEKI
+155 PTIKVVKLSEEMEKI
-170 SGVDESNTIIKVS
+170 SEIDGNHTIVKVS
-183 FDLKIDHLV
+183 FDLKIDNLV
-192 NSKLIQ
+192 NSKLVQ
-198 IVSVEHAKQMISKL
+198 IVSVEHAKRMVNKL
-212 LQLSGGGEQELIEE
+212 MQLSGG
-226 VQEEENKQELVEE
+226 VEE
-239 PPFQEKL
+239 KDEPAEVVETEIVEEQVEKEHL

-271 LLNQPVSIS
+271 LLNQPVTIS
-280 TPNVETIDVRY
+280 TPNVESINVRH

-308 GLKSENVF
+308 GLKNENVF

-333 TGEIDSEQ
+333 TGEVDPEKELSE
-341 ELTEMELSG
+341 LELSG
-350 VKEIMNQMMGH
+350 IKEIMNQMMGH

-367 EMFMEKMDIT
+367 EMFQEKMDMT
-377 PPTVKFVT
+377 PPNVKFVT
-385 LKEEMEYLGKEADS
+385 LKEEMEYLGESMKV

-412 DLVQSKMYQILP
+412 DLLQSKMYQILP
-424 LSEAKEMVKRL
+424 ISEAKEMVRRL
-435 LHVDVEESIEL
+435 LYPMVEE
-446 EEEASIKEENVEEIP
+446 EEEIVTEEI
-461 EPAVEPIEL
+461 EEEKIVEPVVQPIEFK
-470 LEIHTGE
+470 EVKQME
-477 PEYIDTSILQ
+477 PVYMDTSILQ
-487 NVEMNVR
+487 NVEMNVK
-494 FVFGSTVRTIED
+494 FVFGSTVKTIQD
-506 ILSLHENDAVVLD
+506 ILSLQENEAVVLD
-519 EEVDEPIRIYVNNV
+519 EDIDEPIRIYVNDV

>member
-1 MSEQHTKEDKA
+1 MPEQHTKGD
-12 TSVLKKENQLLTS
+12 TSTIVLEKENEHLTP
-25 QEYDILG
+25 QECDILG

-50 NRQVSITTPHV
+50 NRQVSITAPRI
-61 EVVDLYDTRDIEVP
+61 ELVDLYDSSDVEVP
-75 HVVLNIQFTK
+75 HVVLNIHFTK

-91 LLVLQQ
+91 LLVLKQ
-97 DVALAIADLMM
+97 DVALSIADLMM
-108 MGTGEVEEGKE
+108 MGTGEVEDGKE

-155 PTIKVVKLFEEIEKI
+155 PTIKVVKLSEEMEKI
-170 SGVDESNTIIKVS
+170 SEIDGNQTIVKVS
-183 FDLKIDHLV
+183 FDLKIDNLV
-192 NSKLIQ
+192 NSKLVQ
-198 IVSVEHAKQMISKL
+198 IVSIEHAKQMINKL
-212 LQLSGGGEQELIEE
+212 MQLSGG
-226 VQEEENKQELVEE
+226 VEE
-239 PPFQEKL
+239 QDEPAEVVETEIVEEQVEKEHL

-280 TPNVETIDVRY
+280 TPNVEAINVRH

-308 GLKSENVF
+308 GLKNENVF

-333 TGEIDSEQ
+333 TGEVDSEK
-341 ELTEMELSG
+341 ELSELELSG
-350 VKEIMNQMMGH
+350 IKEIMNQMMGH

-367 EMFMEKMDIT
+367 EMFQEKMDMT
-377 PPTVKFVT
+377 PPNVKFVT
-385 LKEEMEYLGKEADS
+385 LKEEMEYLGES
-399 DELVQI
+399 MEVDELVQI

-412 DLVQSKMYQILP
+412 DLLQSKMYQILP
-424 LSEAKEMVKRL
+424 ITEAKEMVRRL
-435 LHVDVEESIEL
+435 LYPMVEE
-446 EEEASIKEENVEEIP
+446 EEEIVTEEI
-461 EPAVEPIEL
+461 EEEKVVEPVVQPIEFK
-470 LEIHTGE
+470 EVKQME
-477 PEYIDTSILQ
+477 PVYMGTSILQ
-487 NVEMNVR
+487 NVEMNVK
-494 FVFGSTVRTIED
+494 FVFGSTVKTIQD
-506 ILSLHENDAVVLD
+506 ILSLQENEAVVLD
-519 EEVDEPIRIYVNNV
+519 EDIDEPIRIYVNDV

>member
-1 MSEQHTKEDKA
+1 MPEQHTKGD
-12 TSVLKKENQLLTS
+12 TSTIVLEKENEHLTP
-25 QEYDILG
+25 QECDILG

-50 NRQVSITTPHV
+50 NRQVSITAPRI
-61 EVVDLYDTRDIEVP
+61 ELVDLYDSRDVEVP
-75 HVVLNIQFTK
+75 HVVLNIHFTK

-91 LLVLQQ
+91 LLVLKQ
-97 DVALAIADLMM
+97 DVALSIADLMM
-108 MGTGEVEEGKE
+108 MGTGEVEDGKE

-155 PTIKVVKLFEEIEKI
+155 PTINVVKLSEEMEKI
-170 SGVDESNTIIKVS
+170 SEIDGNHTIVKVS
-183 FDLKIDHLV
+183 FDLKIDNLV
-192 NSKLIQ
+192 NSKLVQ
-198 IVSVEHAKQMISKL
+198 IVSVEHAKQMVNKL
-212 LQLSGGGEQELIEE
+212 MQLSGGVEEKDETAEVVETEIVEE
-226 VQEEENKQELVEE
+226 V
-239 PPFQEKL
+239 EKEHL

-271 LLNQPVSIS
+271 LLNQPVTIS
-280 TPNVETIDVRY
+280 TPNVEAINVRH

-308 GLKSENVF
+308 GLKNENVF

-333 TGEIDSEQ
+333 TGEVDPEK
-341 ELTEMELSG
+341 ELTELELSG
-350 VKEIMNQMMGH
+350 IKEIMNQMMGH

-367 EMFMEKMDIT
+367 EMFQEKMDMT
-377 PPTVKFVT
+377 PPNVKFVT
-385 LKEEMEYLGKEADS
+385 LKEEMEYLGES
-399 DELVQI
+399 MEVDELVQI

-412 DLVQSKMYQILP
+412 DLLQSKMYQILP
-424 LSEAKEMVKRL
+424 ISEAKEMVRRL
-435 LHVDVEESIEL
+435 LYPMVEEEEIATEEI
-446 EEEASIKEENVEEIP
+446 EEEKI
-461 EPAVEPIEL
+461 VEPVVQPIEFK
-470 LEIHTGE
+470 EVKQME
-477 PEYIDTSILQ
+477 PVYMDTSILQ
-487 NVEMNVR
+487 NVEMNVK
-494 FVFGSTVRTIED
+494 FVFGSTVKTIQD
-506 ILSLHENDAVVLD
+506 ILSLQENEAVVLD
-519 EEVDEPIRIYVNNV
+519 EDIDEPIRIYVNDV

>member
-1 MSEQHTKEDKA
+1 MPEQHTKEDA
-12 TSVLKKENQLLTS
+12 STIVLEKENEHLTP
-25 QEYDILG
+25 QECDILG

-50 NRQVSITTPHV
+50 NRQVSITAPRI
-61 EVVDLYDTRDIEVP
+61 ELVDLYDSSDVEVP
-75 HVVLNIQFTK
+75 HVVLNIHFTK

-91 LLVLQQ
+91 LLVLKQ
-97 DVALAIADLMM
+97 DVALSIADLMM
-108 MGTGEVEEGKE
+108 MGTGEVEDGKE

-155 PTIKVVKLFEEIEKI
+155 PTIKVVKLSEEMEKI
-170 SGVDESNTIIKVS
+170 SEIDGNHTIVKVS
-183 FDLKIDHLV
+183 FDLKIDNLV
-192 NSKLIQ
+192 NSKLVQ
-198 IVSVEHAKQMISKL
+198 IVSVEHAKRMVNKL
-212 LQLSGGGEQELIEE
+212 MQLSGG
-226 VQEEENKQELVEE
+226 VEE
-239 PPFQEKL
+239 KDEPAEIVETEIVEEQVEKEHL

-271 LLNQPVSIS
+271 LLNQPVTIS
-280 TPNVETIDVRY
+280 TPNVESINVRH

-308 GLKSENVF
+308 GLKNENVF

-333 TGEIDSEQ
+333 TGEVDPEKELSE
-341 ELTEMELSG
+341 LELSG
-350 VKEIMNQMMGH
+350 IKEIMNQMMGH

-367 EMFMEKMDIT
+367 EMFQEKMDMT
-377 PPTVKFVT
+377 PPNVKFVT
-385 LKEEMEYLGKEADS
+385 LKEEMEYLGESMKV

-412 DLVQSKMYQILP
+412 DLLQSKMYQILP
-424 LSEAKEMVKRL
+424 ISEAKEMVRRL
-435 LHVDVEESIEL
+435 LYPMVEE
-446 EEEASIKEENVEEIP
+446 EEEIVKEEIEEEKI
-461 EPAVEPIEL
+461 VEPVVQPIEFK
-470 LEIHTGE
+470 EVKQIE
-477 PEYIDTSILQ
+477 PVYMDTSILQ
-487 NVEMNVR
+487 NVEMNVK
-494 FVFGSTVRTIED
+494 FVFGSTVKTIQD
-506 ILSLHENDAVVLD
+506 ILSLQENEAVVLD
-519 EEVDEPIRIYVNNV
+519 EDIDEPIRIYVNDV

-544 GFFGVKVTKSL
+544 GFFGVKVTESL

>member
-1 MSEQHTKEDKA
+1 MPEQHTKGD
-12 TSVLKKENQLLTS
+12 TSTIVLEKENEHLTP
-25 QEYDILG
+25 QECDILG

-50 NRQVSITTPHV
+50 NRQVSITAPRI
-61 EVVDLYDTRDIEVP
+61 ELVDLYDSRDVEVP
-75 HVVLNIQFTK
+75 HVVLNIHFTK

-91 LLVLQQ
+91 LLVLKQ
-97 DVALAIADLMM
+97 DVALSIADLMM
-108 MGTGEVEEGKE
+108 MGTGEVEDGKE

-155 PTIKVVKLFEEIEKI
+155 PTIKVVKLSEEMEKI
-170 SGVDESNTIIKVS
+170 SEIDGNHTIVKVS
-183 FDLKIDHLV
+183 FDLKIDNLV
-192 NSKLIQ
+192 NSKLVQ
-198 IVSVEHAKQMISKL
+198 IVSVEHAKQMVNKL
-212 LQLSGGGEQELIEE
+212 MQLSGG
-226 VQEEENKQELVEE
+226 VEE
-239 PPFQEKL
+239 TDEPVEVVETEIVEEQVEKEHL

-271 LLNQPVSIS
+271 LLNQPVTIS
-280 TPNVETIDVRY
+280 TPNVEAINVRH

-308 GLKSENVF
+308 GLKNENVF

-333 TGEIDSEQ
+333 TGEVDPEK
-341 ELTEMELSG
+341 ELTELELSG
-350 VKEIMNQMMGH
+350 IKEIMNQMMGH

-367 EMFMEKMDIT
+367 EMFQEKMDMT
-377 PPTVKFVT
+377 PPNVKFVT
-385 LKEEMEYLGKEADS
+385 LKEEMEYLGES
-399 DELVQI
+399 MEVDELVQI

-412 DLVQSKMYQILP
+412 DLLQSKMYQILP
-424 LSEAKEMVKRL
+424 ISEAKEMVRRL
-435 LHVDVEESIEL
+435 LYPMVEEEEIATEEI
-446 EEEASIKEENVEEIP
+446 EEEKI
-461 EPAVEPIEL
+461 VEPVVQPIEFK
-470 LEIHTGE
+470 EVKQME
-477 PEYIDTSILQ
+477 PVYMDTSILQ
-487 NVEMNVR
+487 NVEMNVK
-494 FVFGSTVRTIED
+494 FVFGSTVKTIQD
-506 ILSLHENDAVVLD
+506 ILSLQENEAVVLD
-519 EEVDEPIRIYVNNV
+519 EDIDEPIRIYVNDV

>member
-1 MSEQHTKEDKA
+1 MPEQQTNGE
-12 TSVLKKENQLLTS
+12 TSTIVLEKENEHLTP
-25 QEYDILG
+25 QECDILG

-50 NRQVSITTPHV
+50 NRQVNITAPRV
-61 EVVDLYDTRDIEVP
+61 ELVDLYDTSDVEVP
-75 HVVLNIQFTK
+75 HVVLNIHFTK

-91 LLVLQQ
+91 LLVLKQ
-97 DVALAIADLMM
+97 DVALSIADLMM

-155 PTIKVVKLFEEIEKI
+155 PTIKVVKLSEEMEKI
-170 SGVDESNTIIKVS
+170 SEITGNNTIVKVS
-183 FDLKIDHLV
+183 FDLKIDNLV
-192 NSKLIQ
+192 NSKLVQ
-198 IVSVEHAKQMISKL
+198 IVSVEHAKRMINKL
-212 LQLSGGGEQELIEE
+212 LQLSGEIEE
-226 VQEEENKQELVEE
+226 RDEPAELVETE
-239 PPFQEKL
+239 IVEEHVEKEYL

-271 LLNQPVSIS
+271 LLNQPVTIS
-280 TPNVETIDVRY
+280 TPNVEAINVRH

-308 GLKSENVF
+308 GLKNENVF

-333 TGEIDSEQ
+333 TGEVDPEKELSE
-341 ELTEMELSG
+341 LELSG
-350 VKEIMNQMMGH
+350 IKEIMNQMMGH

-367 EMFMEKMDIT
+367 EMFQEKMDMT
-377 PPTVKFVT
+377 PPNVKFVT
-385 LKEEMEYLGKEADS
+385 LKEEMEYLGES
-399 DELVQI
+399 MEVDELVQI

-412 DLVQSKMYQILP
+412 DLLQSKMYQILP
-424 LSEAKEMVKRL
+424 ISEAKEMVRRL
-435 LHVDVEESIEL
+435 LYPMVEEQEEITPEEI
-446 EEEASIKEENVEEIP
+446 EEEEIAAP
-461 EPAVEPIEL
+461 VVQPIEFK
-470 LEIHTGE
+470 EVKQIE
-477 PEYIDTSILQ
+477 PVYMDTSILQ
-487 NVEMNVR
+487 NVEMNVK
-494 FVFGSTVRTIED
+494 FVFGSTVKTIQD
-506 ILSLHENDAVVLD
+506 ILSLQENEAVVLD
-519 EEVDEPIRIYVNNV
+519 EDIDEPIRIYVNDV

>member
-1 MSEQHTKEDKA
+1 MPEQHTKGD
-12 TSVLKKENQLLTS
+12 TSTIVLEKENEHLTP
-25 QEYDILG
+25 QECDILG

-50 NRQVSITTPHV
+50 NRQVSITAPRIELV
-61 EVVDLYDTRDIEVP
+61 NLYDSSDVEVP
-75 HVVLNIQFTK
+75 HVVLNIHFTK

-91 LLVLQQ
+91 LLVLKQ
-97 DVALAIADLMM
+97 DVALSIADLMM
-108 MGTGEVEEGKE
+108 MGTGEVEDGKE

-155 PTIKVVKLFEEIEKI
+155 PTIKVVKLSEEMEKI
-170 SGVDESNTIIKVS
+170 SEIDGNHTIVKVS
-183 FDLKIDHLV
+183 FDLKIDNLV
-192 NSKLIQ
+192 NSKLVQ
-198 IVSVEHAKQMISKL
+198 IVSVEHAKRMVNKL
-212 LQLSGGGEQELIEE
+212 MQLSGG
-226 VQEEENKQELVEE
+226 VEE
-239 PPFQEKL
+239 KDEPAEVVETEIVEEQVEKEHL

-271 LLNQPVSIS
+271 LLNQPVTIS
-280 TPNVETIDVRY
+280 TPNVESINVRH

-308 GLKSENVF
+308 GLKNENVF

-333 TGEIDSEQ
+333 TGEVDPEKELSE
-341 ELTEMELSG
+341 LELSG
-350 VKEIMNQMMGH
+350 IKEIMNQMMGH

-367 EMFMEKMDIT
+367 EMFQEKMDMT
-377 PPTVKFVT
+377 PPNVKFIT
-385 LKEEMEYLGKEADS
+385 LKEEMEYLGESMKV

-412 DLVQSKMYQILP
+412 DLLQSKMYQILP
-424 LSEAKEMVKRL
+424 ISEAKEMVRRL
-435 LHVDVEESIEL
+435 LYPMMEEEEEIVTEEVEEEKI
-446 EEEASIKEENVEEIP
+446 
-461 EPAVEPIEL
+461 VEPVVQPIEFK
-470 LEIHTGE
+470 EVKQME
-477 PEYIDTSILQ
+477 PVYMDTSILQ
-487 NVEMNVR
+487 NVEMNVK
-494 FVFGSTVRTIED
+494 FVFGSTVKTIQD
-506 ILSLHENDAVVLD
+506 ILSLQENEAVVLD
-519 EEVDEPIRIYVNNV
+519 EDIDEPIRIYVNDV